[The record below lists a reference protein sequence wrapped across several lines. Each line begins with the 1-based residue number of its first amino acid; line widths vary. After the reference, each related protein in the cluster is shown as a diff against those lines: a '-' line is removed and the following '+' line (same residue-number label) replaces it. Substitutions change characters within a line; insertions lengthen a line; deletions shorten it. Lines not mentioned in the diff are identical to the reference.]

1 MPSFFSGQGD
11 DGYTGLL
18 GEGRVPKYDA
28 RPNAYGTVDEA
39 SAALGLA
46 RALAK
51 TDEAR
56 RLTIE
61 IQRDLY
67 RVMSELAA
75 TDENAARFESV
86 DQSRLEWLDANIER
100 LGAEI
105 DMPKDFVLGGDSP
118 SGAAFD
124 LARTVVRRAER
135 LVARMTHEGTLSNGR
150 VLPYL
155 NRLSSLC
162 FILALIEIRA
172 AGVASPTLAKGDSR

>member
-1 MPSFFSGQGD
+1 MPSFFTGQGD

-18 GEGRVPKYDA
+18 GEGRVPKYDP
-28 RPNAYGTVDEA
+28 RPEAYGTVDEA

-56 RLTIE
+56 RLTKE
-61 IQRDLY
+61 LQRDLY
-67 RVMSELAA
+67 HVMSELAS
-75 TDENAARFESV
+75 TDANAARFESV
-86 DQSRLEWLDANIER
+86 DRARLEWIEANIER
-100 LGAEI
+100 IGNAVN
-105 DMPKDFVLGGDSP
+105 MPKDFVMGGDTSA
-118 SGAAFD
+118 GAAFD

-135 LVARMTHEGTLSNGR
+135 LVARLVHAGTLSNGV

-162 FILALIEIRA
+162 FLLSLLEIQA
-172 AGVASPTLAKGDSR
+172 AGVDRPSLAKGGGE